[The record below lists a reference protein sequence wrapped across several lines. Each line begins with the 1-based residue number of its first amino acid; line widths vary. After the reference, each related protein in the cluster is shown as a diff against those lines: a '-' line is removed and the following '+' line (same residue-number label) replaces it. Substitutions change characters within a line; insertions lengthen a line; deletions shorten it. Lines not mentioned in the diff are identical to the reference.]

1 MADVKQLIESYNK
14 DNSVVLTKIMKGLKP
29 LEEATKSA
37 RKLCF
42 SLDPNNLNKINELQL
57 RIVGQ
62 KSQLQELFSKVDSLK
77 RNKELAAYMALKVR
91 AEESE
96 GAVKF
101 VDGAS
106 KMEAAFTV
114 ADERRVRDHIEG
126 LLKSADDIL
135 KTCRNLNNGMTGD
148 AKESQIEKETSVD
161 E

>member
-1 MADVKQLIESYNK
+1 MADVKKLIETYNK
-14 DNSVVLTKIMKGLKP
+14 DNSLVLTKIMKGLKP
-29 LEEATKSA
+29 LEEATKGA

-42 SLDPNNLNKINELQL
+42 SLDPNNMNKINELQL
-57 RIVGQ
+57 RIVGY

-77 RNKELAAYMALKVR
+77 RNKELAAYMALKVK

-96 GAVKF
+96 GAIKF

-106 KMEAAFTV
+106 KMEAAFVV

-135 KTCRNLNNGMTGD
+135 KTCRNLNNGQNTEGKD
-148 AKESQIEKETSVD
+148 SQLEKETTI